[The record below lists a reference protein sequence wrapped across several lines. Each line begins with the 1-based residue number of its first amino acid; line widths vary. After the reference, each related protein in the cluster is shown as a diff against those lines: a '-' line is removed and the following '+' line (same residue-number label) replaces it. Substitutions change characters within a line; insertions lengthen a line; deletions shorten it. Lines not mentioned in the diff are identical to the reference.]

1 MSSIKKLD
9 PNLVDQIAAGEV
21 VGRPASV
28 VKELVENSIDAGADK
43 IEIAIEDGGKKS
55 ITIKDNGLGMSV
67 EDLEVAVESHTTSKI
82 DSLED
87 IINIRTLG
95 FRGEALSSIASVS
108 KMKIASLEKGGDKA
122 YKVSVDGGEKSEPE
136 ITSRNRGTTI
146 AVEDI
151 FYNVPARRKFLKTDK
166 TEYRKVLEVFSP
178 IALINPQVHF
188 ILKSDGR
195 EVYNLPSVN
204 DVNQGAIHP
213 DRLSELFKDIEFV
226 ELFYDGES
234 ITVGGVV
241 AHPRH
246 HKSRTRNRYVFV
258 NGRPVWDSGIV
269 KAVSVGASRFIPATE
284 KVPFAISVNVSPKYV
299 DVNVHPQKSEV
310 RFSNPYR
317 VYSAVEKAVKASYE
331 KDLQE
336 DESDAEFARF
346 RKDGVRQGLSH
357 TEAKDIDTRKVYDS
371 QDSLR
376 FSRMVLEDSRQA
388 GKSSADKQ
396 QREDT
401 EVRSFFDS
409 EVAESKGAETAADGQ
424 PSFGA
429 PTEQFLNRYI
439 VTQRGSELWI
449 VDQHAAAERIRF
461 ETLLD
466 NYENKSIESQ
476 MLMDIKEI
484 ELSKGEVAFVNEN
497 KETLEQ
503 LGYSLEIDDS
513 SVKLKAVPA
522 LLQGGDHE
530 SVIMEILDELEQ
542 IDDFADKQG
551 ILRGKYRD
559 SVIATMACHSSVRM
573 NRKLARQEADGI
585 VRDLMRCRNSYS
597 CPHGRPIIWKL
608 SPKEI
613 EKHFER

>member
-21 VGRPASV
+21 VERPASV

-43 IEIAIEDGGKKS
+43 IEIVIEDGGKKS
-55 ITIKDNGLGMSV
+55 ISIKDNGLGMSV

-82 DSLED
+82 ESLDD
-87 IINIRTLG
+87 IVNIRTLG
-95 FRGEALSSIASVS
+95 FKGEALSSIASVS
-108 KMKIASLEKGGDKA
+108 KMQIISLEEGGDNA
-122 YKVSVDGGEKSEPE
+122 YKVLVDGGEKSEPE

-146 AVEDI
+146 TVEDI

-166 TEYRKVLEVFSP
+166 TEYRKILEVFSP

-195 EVYNLPSVN
+195 EVYNLPSIK

-213 DRLSELFKDIEFV
+213 DRLSELFKDIDFV

-269 KAVSVGASRFIPATE
+269 KAVSVGANRFIPATE
-284 KVPFAISVNVSPKYV
+284 KVPFAISVNISPKYV

-317 VYSAVEKAVKASYE
+317 VYSAVEKAVKAAYE

-336 DESDAEFARF
+336 NESDAEFARF

-357 TEAKDIDTRKVYDS
+357 TEAKEIDTRKVYDS
-371 QDSLR
+371 EDSLR
-376 FSRMVLEDSRQA
+376 FSRMVLEDSRQ
-388 GKSSADKQ
+388 SDKRKTSNH
-396 QREDT
+396 REDDS
-401 EVRSFFDS
+401 EAPSFFS
-409 EVAESKGAETAADGQ
+409 AESSGSTNEDITIESHAT
-424 PSFGA
+424 FGA
-429 PTEQFLNRYI
+429 PTQQFLNRYI
-439 VTQRGSELWI
+439 VTERGNELWI
-449 VDQHAAAERIRF
+449 IDQHAAAERIRF

-476 MLMDIKEI
+476 LLMDAQEI
-484 ELSKGEVAFVNEN
+484 ELSKSEAAFVNEN
-497 KETLEQ
+497 METLEQ
-503 LGYSLEIDDS
+503 LGYSLEIVDS
-513 SVKLKAVPA
+513 AIKLKAVPA

-585 VRDLMRCRNSYS
+585 VKDLMRCRNSYS